1 MSAEELLEDFEFL
14 DDWEERMQ
22 FILELGRELPP
33 MDPADK
39 IEEHRMYGC
48 QSRVW
53 ITSART
59 KDNPPH
65 LHFVGDSEAQI
76 VKGLIFIVFDVY
88 NDQTPQA
95 ILDFDIH
102 ALFEKLDLANH
113 LTPSRA
119 NGLNSMVEFI
129 RAVAQKTLSDPA

>member
-14 DDWEERMQ
+14 DAWEDRFR
-22 FILELGRELPP
+22 FIIELGRELPP

-39 IEEHRMYGC
+39 TDEHRMYGC

-53 ITSART
+53 ITSELTA
-59 KDNPPH
+59 DDPPR
-65 LHFVGDSEAQI
+65 LHFVGDSDAQI
-76 VKGLIFIVFDVY
+76 VKGLIFIVFDIY

-95 ILDFDIH
+95 ILDFDIRE
-102 ALFEKLDLANH
+102 FFGKLELANH

-119 NGLNSMVEFI
+119 GCRESRGARFLR
-129 RAVAQKTLSDPA
+129 RARFLRA